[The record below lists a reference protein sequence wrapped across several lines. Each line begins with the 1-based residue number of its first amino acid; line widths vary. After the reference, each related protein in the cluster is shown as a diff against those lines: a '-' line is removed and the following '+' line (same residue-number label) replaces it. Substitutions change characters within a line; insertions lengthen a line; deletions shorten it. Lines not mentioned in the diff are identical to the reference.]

1 MISGLDYFPD
11 FTIYRVREGQRYHNG
26 QLINYTEQPLIHLI
40 NNMSQTSAVPALKK
54 FWKQTAFLGFIAIV
68 AAYSVKQNVT
78 IRRKKQFV
86 KEASSYDS
94 LMQERVRE
102 RSGDSISTVKP
113 GFPIDDGIERY
124 QRKSEYEGAGMSFRS
139 RRTGDK
145 FTWSH
150 FFTDYT
156 QENEN
161 DPKHPK

>member
-1 MISGLDYFPD
+1 M
-11 FTIYRVREGQRYHNG
+11 V
-26 QLINYTEQPLIHLI
+26 
-40 NNMSQTSAVPALKK
+40 QTATVPPLKK
-54 FWKQTAFLGFIAIV
+54 FWKQATFLCAIAV
-68 AAYSVKQNVT
+68 LAAYSVKQNVT
-78 IRRKKQFV
+78 IRRRQQFV

-94 LMQERVRE
+94 LMQDRVRE

-124 QRKSEYEGAGMSFRS
+124 KRKSEYEGAGVSVRS

-156 QENEN
+156 KENEN
-161 DPKHPK
+161 DPKK